1 MRAMLNR
8 PSNHQH
14 AFTDLYD
21 EGRRAF
27 LVQYPVG
34 LIIGLGLAG
43 VAVFMLTG
51 FLGFRDP
58 LEPDLTATI
67 FKEPWALYLW
77 FCALI
82 IALQCSI
89 LRHPSLRPQLVATLA
104 VTITCIILV
113 GIIYYYNRDLTR
125 FLQDFLQ
132 NLGLRI
138 PQIGQ
143 SALTYT
149 VLNFG
154 IIAIFW
160 LSTIRRW
167 GRRAMNKPLR
177 VSANIGLDETVDLA
191 ATEPELPQLVAG
203 DLIAGTIIVLVLA
216 VIFQAGVINAL
227 SNLLQTGVNIDTCAV
242 TLPGTGCASPGDP
255 GAHTTLNFLDTIQAL
270 VYLPLGLL
278 TLALSAVIKGLGEQV
293 DADDTSSIYE
303 RVVREL
309 INTVRAALN
318 RRVGIAFNLALGL
331 RTVAWPALILLGTI
345 AVAAAARGI
354 QRYLHLLSDQ
364 RVCLAA
370 GIGNA
375 QRACGGADVFT
386 LVQGQI
392 NNFEQYQAVGL
403 ALLWGIIAVLSIVF
417 SAALLLF
424 RWRVAEN
431 SLRFLGLV
439 GFTVLLTFWI
449 FSLALSGF
457 NGLFSLTHLSD
468 RVPFPQPGTATIA
481 SFAALLLFGGYY
493 LLQRLRRPRP
503 GAPEPAPVASQ
514 RSQQ

>member
-58 LEPDLTATI
+58 LEPDFTAVV

-167 GRRAMNKPLR
+167 TRRALNKPLR

-203 DLIAGTIIVLVLA
+203 DLIAGTIMVLLLA

-242 TLPGTGCASPGDP
+242 TLPGTGCVSPGDP
-255 GAHTTLNFLDTIQAL
+255 TAHSTLNFIDIIQAL
-270 VYLPLGLL
+270 IYLPLGLL
-278 TLALSAVIKGLGEQV
+278 TLALSAVIKGLGQQV

-345 AVAAAARGI
+345 AVAAASRGI
-354 QRYLHLLSDQ
+354 QGYLHLLSDQ
-364 RVCLAA
+364 RTCA
-370 GIGNA
+370 GAGYTVT
-375 QRACGGADVFT
+375 ACGSEQVA
-386 LVQGQI
+386 
-392 NNFEQYQAVGL
+392 NFVRTNLASFAQYQNVGL

-457 NGLFSLTHLSD
+457 NGLFSLTHLSG

-493 LLQRLRRPRP
+493 LLQRLRRPRT

>member
-14 AFTDLYD
+14 AYTDLYD

-58 LEPDLTATI
+58 LEPDFTAVV

-113 GIIYYYNRDLTR
+113 GVIYYYNRDLTR

-167 GRRAMNKPLR
+167 TRRAMNKPLR

-203 DLIAGTIIVLVLA
+203 DLIAGTIIVLVLGLL
-216 VIFQAGVINAL
+216 FQASVINAL
-227 SNLLQTGVNIDTCAV
+227 SNLLQTGVTIDTCAV
-242 TLPGTGCASPGDP
+242 TLPGTGCVSPGDLA
-255 GAHTTLNFLDTIQAL
+255 AHSTLNFLDIIQAL

-278 TLALSAVIKGLGEQV
+278 TLALSAVIKGLGQQV

-345 AVAAAARGI
+345 AVAAASRGI
-354 QRYLHLLSDQ
+354 QGYLHLLSDQ
-364 RVCLAA
+364 RTCA
-370 GIGNA
+370 GAGYTVA
-375 QRACGGADVFT
+375 ACGSEQVADFVRT
-386 LVQGQI
+386 NLA
-392 NNFEQYQAVGL
+392 NFAQYQNVGL
-403 ALLWGIIAVLSIVF
+403 ALLWGVIAVLSIVF

-493 LLQRLRRPRP
+493 LLQRLRRPRA
-503 GAPEPAPVASQ
+503 GTPEPAPVASR
-514 RSQQ
+514 RSPQ